1 MSSPRNCRATAVAP
15 MNGRL
20 TVRETVDV
28 ALEVRPAADEP
39 TDADNQ
45 VLTATAE
52 LDRRDAGL
60 RKAPGAVIG
69 HRIRIALTIAL
80 RRIG

>member
-1 MSSPRNCRATAVAP
+1 V
-15 MNGRL
+15 NGKL

-28 ALEVRPAADEP
+28 TLEVRAAADGP
-39 TDADNQ
+39 SHDDTW

-69 HRIRIALTIAL
+69 HRIRIALTITL